1 MAGIRY
7 RAPSAPSTALIT
19 RVGYERLSLELAQ
32 LWQRERPEVVVA
44 LSAAAAEGD
53 RSENAEYTYRKRQL
67 AGIDR
72 RVRYLSKLLKRVQV
86 VEQKPHDQ
94 SQIFFGATVAV
105 EDESAQTNTYR
116 IVGPDE
122 TDANTGAISFDSP
135 LARALMKKRCDD
147 EVTVETPGGRRV
159 LYILRVIYED

>member
-19 RVGYERLSLELAQ
+19 RVGYERLSLELEQ

-105 EDESAQTNTYR
+105 EDESAQTITYR

-122 TDANTGAISFDSP
+122 TDADTGAISFDSP

-159 LYILRVIYED
+159 LYILRVTYED

>member
-1 MAGIRY
+1 VTGIRY
-7 RAPSAPSTALIT
+7 RAPSPPSTALIT
-19 RVGYERLSLELAQ
+19 RAGYDRLSAELEQ
-32 LWQRERPEVVVA
+32 LWQRERPEVVIA

-94 SQIFFGATVAV
+94 TQVFFGATVELEA
-105 EDESAQTNTYR
+105 EDGSVIFYR

-122 TDANTGAISFDSP
+122 TEAAKNFISFDSP
-135 LARALMKKRCDD
+135 LARALMKKRRDD
-147 EVTVETPGGRRV
+147 EVGVETPGGRRV
-159 LYILRVIYED
+159 LFILSVRYED